1 MTYPV
6 TVVTTIDFST
16 GATFGFP
23 FVLGDP
29 KFGVLGVGTLAES
42 AADYVDVSNQV
53 MSISIRGGYN
63 LLQDQFQAGQATI
76 RINDPQG
83 WYNPQ
88 NISSPYFGKLVPLRK
103 IRVSGNY
110 DGGSY
115 YLFSGYIQ
123 SYNYSYPKDFTTGF
137 VDIIA
142 ADAFRLLNLANITT
156 VAGATA
162 GDTTGERINQIL
174 DVISW
179 PESLREIDNGDNTV
193 QADPDTPRQA
203 LSALKNVEQSEGI
216 GAFYAQAEG
225 DLVFLSRHNLQAKA
239 GQTPV
244 VFANNGSG
252 IGYFGLTFA
261 NDDKL
266 IINEATFTPRG
277 LTGQYYSDA
286 ASIAKYFPHSINFND
301 LVMQNEVQAY
311 NGAVSYVTTRKD
323 TSIRIDSLTL
333 DLNTPDYA
341 AGVLA
346 ALSMDYFTVITIITD
361 AQAGTSI
368 TKTLQVLGANHD
380 ITPNS
385 WRTTFT
391 TGEPIIDSFI
401 LNSDTWGVL
410 GVNTLSY

>member
-23 FVLGDP
+23 FILGDP

-42 AADYVDVSNQV
+42 AADYVDVSDQV

-76 RINDPQG
+76 RINDAQG

-88 NISSPYFGKLVPLRK
+88 NTESPYYGKLVPLRK

-156 VAGATA
+156 VAGSAA

-179 PESLREIDNGDNTV
+179 PESLREIDTGDNTV
-193 QADPDTPRQA
+193 QADPANARQA
-203 LSALKNVEQSEGI
+203 LNALKNVEQSEGI

-239 GQTPV
+239 GQTPI
-244 VFANNGSG
+244 VFANNGEG
-252 IGYFGLTFA
+252 ISYYGLTFA

-266 IINEATFTPRG
+266 IINEATFIPKG
-277 LTGQYYSDA
+277 LTGQDYRSET
-286 ASIAKYFPHSINFND
+286 SIAKYFPHSINFND
-301 LVMQNEVQAY
+301 LVMQTEAQAY
-311 NGAVSYVTTRKD
+311 EAAVSYVTTRKD
-323 TSIRIDSLTL
+323 TTIRIDSLTL
-333 DLNTPDYA
+333 DLNTPDYS

-346 ALSMDYFTVITIITD
+346 ALSMDYFTVLTIITD

-401 LNSDTWGVL
+401 LNSATWGVL

>member
-42 AADYVDVSNQV
+42 ASDYVDVSNQV

-83 WYNPQ
+83 YFNPQ
-88 NISSPYFGKLVPLRK
+88 NAASPYFGKLVPLRK

-123 SYNYSYPKDFTTGF
+123 SYNYSYPKDFVTGY

-156 VAGATA
+156 VAGAAA

-174 DVISW
+174 DEISW
-179 PESLREIDNGDNTV
+179 PASLREIDNGNNTV
-193 QADPDTPRQA
+193 QNDPATARQA

-239 GQTPV
+239 GQTPI

-252 IGYFGLTFA
+252 IGYYGLTFA

-266 IINEATFTPRG
+266 IINEATFTPKG
-277 LTGQYYSDA
+277 LTGQYYSNA

-301 LVMQNEVQAY
+301 LVMETEAQAY
-311 NGAVSYVTTRKD
+311 DGAVSYVTTRKD
-323 TSIRIDSLTL
+323 TTIRIDSLTL
-333 DLNTPDYA
+333 DLNTPDYN
-341 AGVLA
+341 AGILA

-368 TKTLQVLGANHD
+368 TKTLQILGANHD

-391 TGEPIIDSFI
+391 TGEPIIDAFI

>member
-42 AADYVDVSNQV
+42 ASDYVDVSNQV

-83 WYNPQ
+83 FYNPQ
-88 NISSPYFGKLVPLRK
+88 NTASPYFGKLVPLRK

-123 SYNYSYPKDFTTGF
+123 AYNYSYPKDFVTGY

-156 VAGATA
+156 VTGAAA

-174 DVISW
+174 DEIAW
-179 PESLREIDNGDNTV
+179 PASLREIDTGDNTV
-193 QADPDTPRQA
+193 QNDPANARQA
-203 LSALKNVEQSEGI
+203 LSALKNVEQSEGV

-239 GQTPV
+239 GQTPI
-244 VFANNGSG
+244 VFANNGTG
-252 IGYFGLTFA
+252 ISYWGLTFA

-266 IINEATFTPRG
+266 IINEATFTPKG

-301 LVMQNEVQAY
+301 LVMQTEAQAY

-323 TSIRIDSLTL
+323 TTIRIDSLTL

-346 ALSMDYFTVITIITD
+346 ALSMDYFTVITIITE

-368 TKTLQVLGANHD
+368 TKTLQILGANHD

-391 TGEPIIDSFI
+391 TGEPIIDAFI

>member
-42 AADYVDVSNQV
+42 ASDYVDVSNQV

-83 WYNPQ
+83 YFNPQ
-88 NISSPYFGKLVPLRK
+88 NAASPYFGKLVPLRK

-123 SYNYSYPKDFTTGF
+123 SYNYSYPKDFVTGY

-156 VAGATA
+156 VAGAAA

-174 DVISW
+174 DEISW
-179 PESLREIDNGDNTV
+179 PASLREIDNGDNTV
-193 QADPDTPRQA
+193 QNDPANARQA

-239 GQTPV
+239 GQTPI
-244 VFANNGSG
+244 VFANNGAG
-252 IGYFGLTFA
+252 IGYYGLTFA

-266 IINEATFTPRG
+266 IINEATFTPKG
-277 LTGQYYSDA
+277 LTGQYYSNA

-301 LVMQNEVQAY
+301 LVMETEAQAY
-311 NGAVSYVTTRKD
+311 DGAVSYVTTRKD
-323 TSIRIDSLTL
+323 TTIRIDSLTL

-368 TKTLQVLGANHD
+368 TKTLQILGANHD

-391 TGEPIIDSFI
+391 TGEPIIDAFI

>member
-88 NISSPYFGKLVPLRK
+88 NTESPYFGKLVPLRK
-103 IRVSGNY
+103 IRISGNY

-156 VAGATA
+156 VAGSAA

-203 LSALKNVEQSEGI
+203 LNALKNVELSEGI
-216 GAFYAQAEG
+216 GAFYVAGEG

-239 GQTPV
+239 GQTPID
-244 VFANNGSG
+244 FANDGTG

-266 IINEATFTPRG
+266 IINEASFTPKG
-277 LTGQYYSDA
+277 LTAQIYFDA
-286 ASIAKYFPHSINFND
+286 ASIAVYFPHSINFND
-301 LVMQNEVQAY
+301 LVMETEAQAY
-311 NGAVSYVTTRKD
+311 NAAVSYVTTRKS
-323 TSIRIDSLTL
+323 TTIRIDSLTL

-346 ALSMDYFTVITIITD
+346 ALSMDYFTVISILTD
-361 AQAGTSI
+361 VQAGTSI
-368 TKTLQVLGANHD
+368 SKTLQILGANHD

-391 TGEPIIDSFI
+391 TGEPILDSFI